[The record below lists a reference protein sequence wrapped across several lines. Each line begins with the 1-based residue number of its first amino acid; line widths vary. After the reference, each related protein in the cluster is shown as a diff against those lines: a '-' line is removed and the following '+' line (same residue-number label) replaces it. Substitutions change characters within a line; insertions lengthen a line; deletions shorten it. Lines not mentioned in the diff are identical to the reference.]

1 MSVPSLGDGCPS
13 KQGYQE
19 TEAMTSM
26 SQKAAVACCSI
37 DGYNECVRGKYFA
50 KRVKNQVAFISSP
63 KAEFPIFA
71 CAHHKFK

>member
-19 TEAMTSM
+19 TEEMTSM

-37 DGYNECVRGKYFA
+37 DGFNECVRGKYFA
-50 KRVKNQVAFISSP
+50 KKSQKSGCIYEVSQSRISYFCLCI
-63 KAEFPIFA
+63 A
-71 CAHHKFK
+71 